1 MLYFNSEILC
11 SVSGFQ
17 MKAYNIN
24 FIYLLNYWKTIYLGK
39 QNFTIKIKTWKKCC
53 VIITLKK

>member
-39 QNFTIKIKTWKKCC
+39 QNFTIKIKHGRNVVWS
-53 VIITLKK
+53 LL

>member
-1 MLYFNSEILC
+1 MFYFPSEILY

-24 FIYLLNYWKTIYLGK
+24 LIYLLNYWKSNFIYLFW
-39 QNFTIKIKTWKKCC
+39 QTTFYY
-53 VIITLKK
+53 

>member
-1 MLYFNSEILC
+1 MFYFNSEILC

-39 QNFTIKIKTWKKCC
+39 QNFTIKIKTWKN
-53 VIITLKK
+53 VVWSLL